1 MLESSDLNEKVPMI
15 RKKRTQ
21 WRPLPIPPKYLAGM
35 FFLLV
40 ISFSA
45 TAFLHYKSRMEEIE
59 NLMHEE
65 SSLLINFLTEGAETA
80 LIGYK
85 EINGLVTGGLADQLR
100 LIERMDTQK
109 ALSSDDLSEIAGKS
123 GMYRITIIDR
133 DGNRI
138 AWNTPPDHNP
148 LFQNCDPSSQL
159 MPILSGKMEV
169 LNLGIRESHSGKGPR
184 LVVAVA
190 RRRGGAIVGNVD
202 ASRLI
207 EMQRKIGPGRLIQ
220 RTGTDTAGIDYI
232 IWQDMSAIIAAT
244 PNVTEALPIQS
255 DPVLSGALKQN
266 KSTTRFTNFRGRK
279 VFEVIKPFFY
289 QGKRYGLLRIGL
301 KIDHF
306 LEASEKIQTRLM
318 LLLSLAFIGGLAV
331 FNLVI
336 TRRNE
341 LMVKDAYLREKLFSS
356 SILENMADA
365 VIAVTT
371 DGRITLINS
380 AAEKLFSISVS
391 DAIEHPVREILP
403 ECGTLIMELIARQT
417 TSCTK
422 EFECVIKNRR
432 LILAGHFSLVNGTEN
447 YPDGAFVV
455 LRNMTEQRSM
465 QKVIE
470 RQEKLTAMGELA
482 SGVAHE
488 IRNPLNAIGVLGQRL
503 DMEFS
508 PTQDEQEYHHLVRAI
523 VSEVYRVNAII
534 QRFLK
539 FARPPRLMMMPT
551 DLDEWL
557 VEYRPVLEGEAE
569 TKGLQFILK
578 AFSGCQVSIDRE
590 QMQQVLLNLVRNAV
604 EATKPDGTVTI
615 TASQRPGNAVIEVA
629 DTGKGIPQEMLS
641 QIFNL
646 YFTSKDD
653 GNGMGLSI
661 ANQIVQAHGGIM
673 EVESREGTGSIFRIV
688 LPLS

>member
-1 MLESSDLNEKVPMI
+1 M
-15 RKKRTQ
+15 
-21 WRPLPIPPKYLAGM
+21 
-35 FFLLV
+35 V
-40 ISFSA
+40 IAFST

-123 GMYRITIIDR
+123 GMYRITIFDR

-159 MPILSGKMEV
+159 MPILSGKIEV

-232 IWQDMSAIIAAT
+232 IWQDKSAIIAAT
-244 PNVTEALPIQS
+244 PNVTEAETIQS
-255 DPVLSGALKQN
+255 DPVLSGALTQN
-266 KSTTRFTNFRGRK
+266 KSTTRFTTFRGRT
-279 VFEVIKPFFY
+279 VYEVIKPFFY
-289 QGKRYGLLRIGL
+289 QGSRVGLLRIGL

-306 LEASEKIQTRLM
+306 LEASEKLQTRLI

-331 FNLVI
+331 FNLII
-336 TRRNE
+336 TRKNE

-365 VIAVTT
+365 VIAVNTE
-371 DGRITLINS
+371 GRITLINS
-380 AAEKLFSISVS
+380 AAEQLFSITVA
-391 DAIEHPVREILP
+391 DAIERPVREILP
-403 ECGTLIMELIARQT
+403 ECGTLIKELTARQT
-417 TSCTK
+417 TACTR

-508 PTQDEQEYHHLVRAI
+508 PTKDEQEYHHLVRAI
-523 VSEVYRVNAII
+523 VAEVYRVNAII

-539 FARPPRLMMMPT
+539 FARPPRLIQMPT
-551 DLDEWL
+551 DLDEWIE
-557 VEYRPVLEGEAE
+557 EYRPVLEGEAE
-569 TKGLQFILK
+569 TKRLQFILK

-604 EATKPDGTVTI
+604 EATKPDGTVTV
-615 TASQRPGNAVIEVA
+615 TAGQRLGNAFIEVA

-661 ANQIVQAHGGIM
+661 ANQIVQAHGGII